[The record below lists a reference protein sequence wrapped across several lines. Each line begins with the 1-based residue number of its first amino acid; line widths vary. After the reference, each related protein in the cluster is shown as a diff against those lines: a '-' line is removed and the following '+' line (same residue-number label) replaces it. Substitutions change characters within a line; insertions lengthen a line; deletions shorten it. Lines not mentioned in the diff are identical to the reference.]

1 MTNSKHIP
9 KRRFPGFEGEWEQKQ
24 LDELSTHRSG
34 TAIENYFSKNGLY
47 KVISIGSYG
56 LDGNY
61 IDQGIRAIS
70 NEITDNQ
77 VVKKNELTMVLND
90 KTSNGTIIGRTLLID
105 SSDEFVVNQ
114 RTEIITPKNIF
125 NPLFAFALLNGKF
138 RDKVKKIVQG
148 GTQIYVNY
156 SSVKE
161 LQLHIPNLI
170 EQKQLGI
177 LFQTI
182 DRLITLHQHKLDK
195 LKNLKKSYLVEL
207 FPAEGE
213 RVPKRRFPGF
223 EGEWEEKKLGEVS
236 EIYDGTHQTPRY
248 TTDGIMFLSVENIK
262 TLKSNKYISEADF
275 VKDFKISP
283 QNGDVLMT
291 RIGDIGTSN
300 VVNTDGKLAFYVSLA
315 LIRSTQLDSNFLNT
329 SISSIN
335 FQKELWSRTLHI
347 AFPKKINKNE
357 IGEVSILF
365 PPITE
370 QQAIGKFFQKLD
382 KSISLQQEKLDKLK
396 DLKKAYLN
404 ELFA

>member
-9 KRRFPGFEGEWEQKQ
+9 KRRFKEFELYDEWVLLK
-24 LDELSTHRSG
+24 LDEVAKYRNGKAHENSISLQGKFIVVNSKFISTNGEVKKFTDLQIEPIFKNEISFVLSDVPNGR
-34 TAIENYFSKNGLY
+34 AIARTFL
-47 KVISIGSYG
+47 
-56 LDGNY
+56 
-61 IDQGIRAIS
+61 IDQ
-70 NEITDNQ
+70 
-77 VVKKNELTMVLND
+77 ND
-90 KTSNGTIIGRTLLID
+90 KYTL
-105 SSDEFVVNQ
+105 NQ
-114 RTEIITPKNIF
+114 RIAAITPNRNIS
-125 NPLFAFALLNGKF
+125 PYYLHVLLDRNKYFLEFDDG
-138 RDKVKKIVQG
+138 VKQTNLSKADVLEF
-148 GTQIYVNY
+148 
-156 SSVKE
+156 KE
-161 LQLHIPNLI
+161 YYPISK
-170 EQKQLGI
+170 EQFMIGDF
-177 LFQTI
+177 FQTI
-182 DRLITLHQHKLDK
+182 DSLITLHQHKLDK
-195 LKNLKKSYLVEL
+195 LKNLKKSYLAEL
-207 FPAEGE
+207 FPAEGQ

-275 VKDFKISP
+275 LKDFKISP
-283 QNGDVLMT
+283 QKGDVLMT

-300 VVNTDGKLAFYVSLA
+300 VVKTDAKLAFYVSLA

-365 PPITE
+365 PSITE

-382 KSISLQQEKLDKLK
+382 KSITLQQQKLDKLK

-404 ELFA
+404 ELFV

>member
-9 KRRFPGFEGEWEQKQ
+9 KRRFKEFELYDEWDLLK
-24 LDELSTHRSG
+24 LDEVAKYRNGKAHENSISLQGKFIVVNSKFISTNGEVKKFTDLQIEPIFKNEISFVLSDVPNGR
-34 TAIENYFSKNGLY
+34 AIARTFL
-47 KVISIGSYG
+47 
-56 LDGNY
+56 
-61 IDQGIRAIS
+61 IDQ
-70 NEITDNQ
+70 NN
-77 VVKKNELTMVLND
+77 KY
-90 KTSNGTIIGRTLLID
+90 TL
-105 SSDEFVVNQ
+105 NQ
-114 RTEIITPKNIF
+114 RIAAITPNRHIS
-125 NPLFAFALLNGKF
+125 PYYLYVLLNRNKYFLEFDDG
-138 RDKVKKIVQG
+138 VKQTNLSKADVLEF
-148 GTQIYVNY
+148 
-156 SSVKE
+156 KE
-161 LQLHIPNLI
+161 YYPISK
-170 EQKQLGI
+170 EQFMIGDF
-177 LFQTI
+177 FQTI
-182 DRLITLHQHKLDK
+182 DSLITLHQHKLDK
-195 LKNLKKSYLVEL
+195 LKNLKKSYLAEL
-207 FPAEGE
+207 FPAEGQ

-275 VKDFKISP
+275 LKDFKISP
-283 QNGDVLMT
+283 QKGDVLMT

-300 VVNTDGKLAFYVSLA
+300 VVKTDAKLAFYVSLA

-365 PPITE
+365 PSITE

-382 KSISLQQEKLDKLK
+382 KSITLQQQKLDKLK

-404 ELFA
+404 ELFV

>member
-9 KRRFPGFEGEWEQKQ
+9 KC
-24 LDELSTHRSG
+24 
-34 TAIENYFSKNGLY
+34 
-47 KVISIGSYG
+47 
-56 LDGNY
+56 
-61 IDQGIRAIS
+61 
-70 NEITDNQ
+70 
-77 VVKKNELTMVLND
+77 
-90 KTSNGTIIGRTLLID
+90 
-105 SSDEFVVNQ
+105 
-114 RTEIITPKNIF
+114 
-125 NPLFAFALLNGKF
+125 
-138 RDKVKKIVQG
+138 
-148 GTQIYVNY
+148 
-156 SSVKE
+156 
-161 LQLHIPNLI
+161 
-170 EQKQLGI
+170 
-177 LFQTI
+177 
-182 DRLITLHQHKLDK
+182 
-195 LKNLKKSYLVEL
+195 
-207 FPAEGE
+207 
-213 RVPKRRFPGF
+213 RFPGF

-300 VVNTDGKLAFYVSLA
+300 IVNSDGKLAFYVSLA

-357 IGEVSILF
+357 IEEVSILF
-365 PPITE
+365 PSITE
-370 QQAIGKFFQKLD
+370 QQAIGNFFQKLD
-382 KSISLQQEKLDKLK
+382 KSISLQQEKFEKLK

-404 ELFA
+404 ELFV

>member
-1 MTNSKHIP
+1 MTKSKNIP
-9 KRRFPGFEGEWEQKQ
+9 KRRFPGFEGEWEEKKLGEVSEIYDGTHQTPRYTTDGIMFLSVENIKTLKSNKYISEADFIKDFKISPQNGDVLMTRIGDIGTSNVVNSDGKLAFYVSLALIRSTQ
-24 LDELSTHRSG
+24 LDSNFLNTSISSINFQKELWSRTLHI
-34 TAIENYFSKNGLY
+34 AFPKKINK
-47 KVISIGSYG
+47 
-56 LDGNY
+56 
-61 IDQGIRAIS
+61 
-70 NEITDNQ
+70 NEIGEVSILFPSITEQ
-77 VVKKNELTMVLND
+77 QA
-90 KTSNGTIIGRTLLID
+90 IGRFFQKL
-105 SSDEFVVNQ
+105 
-114 RTEIITPKNIF
+114 
-125 NPLFAFALLNGKF
+125 
-138 RDKVKKIVQG
+138 DKSI
-148 GTQIYVNY
+148 
-156 SSVKE
+156 S
-161 LQLHIPNLI
+161 LQQ
-170 EQKQLGI
+170 E
-177 LFQTI
+177 
-182 DRLITLHQHKLDK
+182 KLDK
-195 LKNLKKSYLVEL
+195 LKNLKKSYLAEL

-275 VKDFKISP
+275 IKDFKISP

-300 VVNTDGKLAFYVSLA
+300 VVNSDGKLAFYVSLA

-365 PPITE
+365 PSITE
-370 QQAIGKFFQKLD
+370 QQAIGRFFQKLD

-404 ELFA
+404 ELFV

>member
-9 KRRFPGFEGEWEQKQ
+9 KRRFSGFDGEWKEITLYEVVKDFIVPMRDKPKKFSGNIPWTRIDDIEGKYISRSLKGYCVSLETVKSMNLKIIPEDSLIVSASATFGTVAIVKNDLITNQTFIGLVPQNEYEVEFLFYLFQSPKVRNYMKEESAGSTIFYISRESFEKMKIDLPDEKERKLLIKQ
-24 LDELSTHRSG
+24 LCT
-34 TAIENYFSKNGLY
+34 
-47 KVISIGSYG
+47 
-56 LDGNY
+56 
-61 IDQGIRAIS
+61 
-70 NEITDNQ
+70 
-77 VVKKNELTMVLND
+77 
-90 KTSNGTIIGRTLLID
+90 ID
-105 SSDEFVVNQ
+105 SLV
-114 RTEIITPKNIF
+114 
-125 NPLFAFALLNGKF
+125 
-138 RDKVKKIVQG
+138 
-148 GTQIYVNY
+148 
-156 SSVKE
+156 
-161 LQLHIPNLI
+161 
-170 EQKQLGI
+170 
-177 LFQTI
+177 
-182 DRLITLHQHKLDK
+182 TLHQHKLDK
-195 LKNLKKSYLVEL
+195 LKNLKKAYLAEL
-207 FPAEGE
+207 FPVEGE

-262 TLKSNKYISEADF
+262 TLKSNKYISEDDF

-300 VVNTDGKLAFYVSLA
+300 VVNSDVKLAFYVSLA

-365 PPITE
+365 PSITE
-370 QQAIGKFFQKLD
+370 QQAIGKFFQKLN
-382 KSISLQQEKLDKLK
+382 KSISLQQEKLDKLN

-404 ELFA
+404 ELFV

>member
-1 MTNSKHIP
+1 MSELVENAKVEDSDEYNALFDTLKKND
-9 KRRFPGFEGEWEQKQ
+9 EGEAQDSFESKLVKASLKEAEKGSVDYELLKKVDDLTKEKSTVNKAIKTKELEMKELVAERIVQ
-24 LDELSTHRSG
+24 LTDAEVDQV
-34 TAIENYFSKNGLY
+34 LY
-47 KVISIGSYG
+47 KKWFGSVLDKIEELVKSPLKAEIAVLEELNNRYSETLDSLDDEISK
-56 LDGNY
+56 L
-61 IDQGIRAIS
+61 
-70 NEITDNQ
+70 E
-77 VVKKNELTMVLND
+77 
-90 KTSNGTIIGRTLLID
+90 
-105 SSDEFVVNQ
+105 
-114 RTEIITPKNIF
+114 
-125 NPLFAFALLNGKF
+125 
-138 RDKVKKIVQG
+138 
-148 GTQIYVNY
+148 
-156 SSVKE
+156 KE
-161 LQLHIPNLI
+161 L
-170 EQKQLGI
+170 EAMMK
-177 LFQTI
+177 
-182 DRLITLHQHKLDK
+182 
-195 LKNLKKSYLVEL
+195 EL

-213 RVPKRRFPGF
+213 RVPKCRFPGF

-275 VKDFKISP
+275 EKDFKISP

-300 VVNTDGKLAFYVSLA
+300 VVNTDSKLAFYVSLA

-365 PPITE
+365 PSITE
-370 QQAIGKFFQKLD
+370 QQAIGNFFQKLD
-382 KSISLQQEKLDKLK
+382 KSITLQQQKLDKLK

-404 ELFA
+404 ELFV

>member
-1 MTNSKHIP
+1 MTK
-9 KRRFPGFEGEWEQKQ
+9 
-24 LDELSTHRSG
+24 
-34 TAIENYFSKNGLY
+34 SKN
-47 KVISIGSYG
+47 I
-56 LDGNY
+56 
-61 IDQGIRAIS
+61 
-70 NEITDNQ
+70 
-77 VVKKNELTMVLND
+77 
-90 KTSNGTIIGRTLLID
+90 
-105 SSDEFVVNQ
+105 
-114 RTEIITPKNIF
+114 
-125 NPLFAFALLNGKF
+125 
-138 RDKVKKIVQG
+138 
-148 GTQIYVNY
+148 
-156 SSVKE
+156 
-161 LQLHIPNLI
+161 
-170 EQKQLGI
+170 
-177 LFQTI
+177 
-182 DRLITLHQHKLDK
+182 
-195 LKNLKKSYLVEL
+195 
-207 FPAEGE
+207 
-213 RVPKRRFPGF
+213 PKRRFPGF

-275 VKDFKISP
+275 IKDFKISP

-300 VVNTDGKLAFYVSLA
+300 VVNSDGKLAFYVSLA

-365 PPITE
+365 PSITE
-370 QQAIGKFFQKLD
+370 QQAIGRFFQKLD

-404 ELFA
+404 ELFV

>member
-1 MTNSKHIP
+1 MTKSKHIP
-9 KRRFPGFEGEWEQKQ
+9 KRRFKEFELYDEWALLK
-24 LDELSTHRSG
+24 LDEVAKYRNGKAHENSISLQGKFIVVNSKFISTNGEVKKFTDLQIEPIFKNEISFVLSDVPNGR
-34 TAIENYFSKNGLY
+34 AIARTFL
-47 KVISIGSYG
+47 
-56 LDGNY
+56 
-61 IDQGIRAIS
+61 IDQ
-70 NEITDNQ
+70 
-77 VVKKNELTMVLND
+77 ND
-90 KTSNGTIIGRTLLID
+90 KYTL
-105 SSDEFVVNQ
+105 NQ
-114 RTEIITPKNIF
+114 RIAAITPNRNIS
-125 NPLFAFALLNGKF
+125 PYYLYVLLNRNKYFLEFDDG
-138 RDKVKKIVQG
+138 VKQTNLSKADVLEF
-148 GTQIYVNY
+148 
-156 SSVKE
+156 KE
-161 LQLHIPNLI
+161 YYPISK
-170 EQKQLGI
+170 EQFMIGDF
-177 LFQTI
+177 FQTI
-182 DRLITLHQHKLDK
+182 DSLITLHQHKLKK
-195 LKNLKKSYLVEL
+195 LKNLKKAYLAEL

-300 VVNTDGKLAFYVSLA
+300 VVNSDGKLAFYVSLA

-365 PPITE
+365 PSITE
-370 QQAIGKFFQKLD
+370 QQAIGRFFQKLD

-404 ELFA
+404 ELFV